1 MKLYNT
7 LTKEKNEFIAQET
20 KTVKMYVCGPT
31 VYNYSHIGNL
41 RTYINTDIL
50 RRFLKFSGY
59 KVIEVM
65 NITDIDD
72 KTIKK
77 AADENIPI
85 KNVTQKYEKY
95 FLEDLNNLDIELPEK
110 LPHATDKEVIEEIIK
125 ITKVLLDKKIA
136 YKSED
141 GSVYFSVKKFKDYGK
156 LSGIDLAGIKDGARV
171 SQDEY
176 DKDDAQDFVLWKKS
190 KESEPSWET
199 PFGKGRPGWHIECSA
214 MSTKYLGDTLDIH
227 AGGVDLIFPHHENEI
242 AQSETYTG
250 KKFVNY
256 WFHCGHLM
264 VEREK
269 MSKSLGN
276 IYTLHEMSKKYQVE
290 PLALRMLSLMSHYRE
305 TLNFT
310 EKSIKQAQSTL
321 INLREFVIKNLEGK
335 GQINT
340 KQFEES
346 FVAALDDDLNM
357 PKALAALF
365 EFIKEVNI
373 GQKYGE
379 DAYKVILKLDKLM
392 GLNLKEIKV
401 KAITEPINK
410 LIKDR
415 EKARQAKNWELSDN
429 LRTKIEELGY
439 TIEDTQE
446 GQKIK

>member
-310 EKSIKQAQSTL
+310 EKSIKQAQSCL
-321 INLREFVIKNLEGK
+321 L
-335 GQINT
+335 
-340 KQFEES
+340 
-346 FVAALDDDLNM
+346 
-357 PKALAALF
+357 
-365 EFIKEVNI
+365 
-373 GQKYGE
+373 
-379 DAYKVILKLDKLM
+379 
-392 GLNLKEIKV
+392 
-401 KAITEPINK
+401 
-410 LIKDR
+410 
-415 EKARQAKNWELSDN
+415 
-429 LRTKIEELGY
+429 Y
-439 TIEDTQE
+439 TSPSPRD
-446 GQKIK
+446 

>member
-199 PFGKGRPGWHIECSA
+199 LFGKGRPGWHIECSA

-321 INLREFVIKNLEGK
+321 INLREFVLKNLEGK
-335 GQINT
+335 EQIDT
-340 KQFEES
+340 RQFEES